1 MEDDLNLCSED
12 KIREAFNDTGFI
24 DFEGFKDLTSRV
36 LKKVD
41 TEEEPGRPLVEV
53 VELAGAAELVARRED
68 GAGVEKQRERR
79 PHGGAQFSESF
90 WWWLVARCWT
100 T

>member
-1 MEDDLNLCSED
+1 MEDDLNLWSED

-41 TEEEPGRPLVEV
+41 TEEELREAFRVFDAERTAPAWRSSASAARMPGAIL
-53 VELAGAAELVARRED
+53 
-68 GAGVEKQRERR
+68 
-79 PHGGAQFSESF
+79 
-90 WWWLVARCWT
+90 
-100 T
+100 